1 MLIYNRVGVGCLRVF
16 TLTPN
21 IVPAQPL
28 FPVNMQHHVIVITHD
43 CVGGDIDG
51 VDAGQHQQ
59 AVFDPLPAML
69 ETAAAVTVL
78 ATQKCAAYA
87 A

>member
-1 MLIYNRVGVGCLRVF
+1 
-16 TLTPN
+16 
-21 IVPAQPL
+21 
-28 FPVNMQHHVIVITHD
+28 MQHHVIVITHD

-69 ETAAAVTVL
+69 ETAAAVKVSFAGSIL
-78 ATQKCAAYA
+78 SFVQASLIV
-87 A
+87 